1 MNDSVPAGM
10 TAALPHDL
18 SMISLFLQAD
28 PIVKGV
34 MILLVVASIACWAIV
49 FDKIVRIVRAG
60 RDVGRFEAAAQA
72 DGGHVGGSPKDGLS
86 GAILVAGV
94 REWHDHS
101 DEGENRAERRERIE
115 RAMRSVMVSEIKR
128 LESGLA
134 YLATVGSTAPF
145 VGLFGTVWG
154 IMNSFTAIAQS
165 HDTSLAVVAPGI
177 AEALFATALGLVA
190 AIPAVIA
197 YNKFATALSGLAQ
210 RLNTAI
216 GEFGARMSRR
226 PTLELAE
233 AAR

>member
-1 MNDSVPAGM
+1 MSDLGPADM
-10 TAALPHDL
+10 TVAVPHDL
-18 SMISLFLQAD
+18 SLLGLFLQAD

-34 MILLVVASIACWAIV
+34 IVLLICASIACWAIV
-49 FDKIVRIVRAG
+49 FDKVVRLVRVG
-60 RDVGRFEAAAQA
+60 RDVGRFEAAAKFDA
-72 DGGHVGGSPKDGLS
+72 GLVGANPKDGLS

-94 REWHDHS
+94 REWHDHG
-101 DEGENRAERRERIE
+101 DGESRAERRERIE
-115 RAMRSVMVSEIKR
+115 RAMRSAMVGEIKR

-190 AIPAVIA
+190 AIPAVVA

-210 RLNTAI
+210 RLNVAI
-216 GEFGARMSRR
+216 GELGARMSRR
-226 PTLELAE
+226 PALELAE